1 MYGSKNERARIV
13 TVFSPKSEVSTRAA
27 KLKDIF
33 MKIFLHGKK
42 TKTSYFTCSED
53 IHKKTQL
60 LVGADSCAIRS
71 LAF

>member
-27 KLKDIF
+27 KFKDIF
-33 MKIFLHGKK
+33 MKIFSHGKK

-53 IHKKTQL
+53 TQL
-60 LVGADSCAIRS
+60 LVGADSFAIGS